1 MNYNFIIVDGY
12 IIGTISNNGLPYDM
26 DLADMYMDNVT
37 DYPESEFDEDHENW
51 SYMPMGDINM
61 RLILKDSEEATDL
74 LENAG
79 DLFTLFNN
87 GENVA

>member
-12 IIGTISNNGLPYDM
+12 IIGTISNSGFPYDM
-26 DLADMYMDNVT
+26 NLADIYMYNV
-37 DYPESEFDEDHENW
+37 DGYPEAESDEDHENW
-51 SYMPMGDINM
+51 SYMPMGNINM

-79 DLFTLFNN
+79 DLSTLF
-87 GENVA
+87 GSSSEQK